1 MPHAQCWRAA
11 NDPERW
17 QVSSGG
23 SKAPLADLTFGAD
36 AEDAYHDALL
46 ALLPGY
52 DGKKRPPAQHEYLD
66 SGDGRGGGPHGTE
79 GWFQA
84 SQWRRD
90 RRRAGRQL
98 RRELVGY

>member
-1 MPHAQCWRAA
+1 MSDSDAP
-11 NDPERW
+11 
-17 QVSSGG
+17 
-23 SKAPLADLTFGAD
+23 APLSDFTFGAD

-46 ALLPGY
+46 ALLPG
-52 DGKKRPPAQHEYLD
+52 DHGKMRPPSQREYIEHGD
-66 SGDGRGGGPHGTE
+66 SLGGGPHGAE

-98 RRELVGY
+98 RRELLGY